1 MSAPDAYR
9 KIGALMPLL
18 GSADDQQVGRALDQI
33 DAALAD
39 ASLSWAV
46 LGEKVAK
53 LGSPT
58 ASAASSPDPRRSNG
72 SAGSRPKSQWAV
84 DRDDVIKLFTHCF
97 ENGAPNKWVEEFA
110 GSLHDW
116 VVGQGRAISDRQ
128 REILHEK
135 LDQVGL

>member
-39 ASLSWAV
+39 AGLSWAV

-53 LGSPT
+53 LGST
-58 ASAASSPDPRRSNG
+58 ASAASSPDPRRSNSNG
-72 SAGSRPKSQWAV
+72 GRAKSQWAI
-84 DRDDVIKLFTHCF
+84 DRDDVIALFTHCF